1 MGFSLLALGS
11 FIGILIAIAVVL
23 FIIFFWGIILTVG
36 ILILKVVW
44 LIVSIPMQFLG
55 KKSKQGLTRVDIQL
69 KKTNK
74 RFK

>member
-11 FIGILIAIAVVL
+11 FIWILIAIAVVL

-36 ILILKVVW
+36 ILILKVIW
-44 LIVSIPMQFLG
+44 LIISIPMQFLG
-55 KKSKQGLTRVDIQL
+55 KKSKQGLNKVDAKL
-69 KKTNK
+69 KSTNK

>member
-11 FIGILIAIAVVL
+11 FIWILIAIAVVL
-23 FIIFFWGIILTVG
+23 FIIFFWSIILTVG

-44 LIVSIPMQFLG
+44 LIISIPMQFLG
-55 KKSKQGLTRVDIQL
+55 KKSKSGLTKVDAQL